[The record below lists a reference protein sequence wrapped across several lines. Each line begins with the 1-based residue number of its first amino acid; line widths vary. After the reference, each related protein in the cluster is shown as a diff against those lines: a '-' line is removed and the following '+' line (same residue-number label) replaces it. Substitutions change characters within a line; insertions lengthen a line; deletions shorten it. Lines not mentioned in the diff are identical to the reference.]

1 MTLFEPPRV
10 GDRSTGTPAVLPDG
24 AADRALSGV
33 AIRPRQ
39 VLTSSA
45 SANWGTPETI
55 RRLAACVLRPA
66 AVTGQAIDLDV
77 ASSAYWQAQWAPRDR
92 PAAYFDGAAKGNC
105 LDPVA
110 WSPRI
115 GSVFCNPPGD
125 ASGIMVQAFWSLLV
139 KRWQDRQIAS
149 VFWIGFNLEQ
159 LRSLQNIDTHPLSP
173 GVCTLLPGRRVAYM
187 MSPQDAIQ
195 LLQDKLARRENDKD
209 WKRITEIE
217 ARADDSPVS
226 GSAPT
231 HASFLSVLWSH
242 DKACRKRQQRAL
254 LDFLK
259 GQKDLPRS
267 PLQRCAMVGMSD
279 GET

>member
-1 MTLFEPPRV
+1 VAPSV
-10 GDRSTGTPAVLPDG
+10 GS
-24 AADRALSGV
+24 
-33 AIRPRQ
+33 RQ
-39 VLTSSA
+39 ALTSSA

-66 AVTGQAIDLDV
+66 AITGQAVDLDA
-77 ASSAYWQAQWAPRDR
+77 ASSAYWQAQWSPRDR
-92 PAAYFDGAAKGNC
+92 PTNYFDGAAKGDC
-105 LDPVA
+105 LDPAA
-110 WSPRI
+110 WPDRV

-125 ASGIMVQAFWSLLV
+125 AGGVMVQAFWSLLV
-139 KRWQDRQIAS
+139 KRWQARRCAS

-159 LRSLQNIDTHPLSP
+159 LRSLQNIDTHPLSA

-187 MSPQDAIQ
+187 VSPQDMID
-195 LLQDKLARRENDKD
+195 LLQAKLVRREGDKD
-209 WKRITEIE
+209 RKRIAELE
-217 ARADDSPVS
+217 RRADDSPVT

-231 HASFLSVLWSH
+231 HASYLSVLWSH

-267 PLQRCAMVGMSD
+267 PLQRCAVVGMPEE
-279 GET
+279 GAR